1 MRSTGETEGGESVQ
15 SGKGAAEAG
24 AGERTAAEA
33 GAGERGRQRG
43 RRIGDRQERRAGG
56 AGRQRGDT
64 YFFVKDFTVWYLFFN
79 NLCLYSV
86 P

>member
-1 MRSTGETEGGESVQ
+1 MRPTGEAEGGESVQ
-15 SGKGAAEAG
+15 SGKGAAAAG
-24 AGERTAAEA
+24 AE
-33 GAGERGRQRG
+33 ERGRQRG

-64 YFFVKDFTVWYLFFN
+64 YFFVKDFAVWYLFFN

>member
-1 MRSTGETEGGESVQ
+1 MRPTGEAEGGESVQ
-15 SGKGAAEAG
+15 SGEA
-24 AGERTAAEA
+24 AGERTAVEA

-64 YFFVKDFTVWYLFFN
+64 YFFVKDFAVWYLFFN

>member
-1 MRSTGETEGGESVQ
+1 MRPTGEAEGGESGR

-24 AGERTAAEA
+24 AE
-33 GAGERGRQRG
+33 ERGRQRG
-43 RRIGDRQERRAGG
+43 RSIGDRQERRAGG

-64 YFFVKDFTVWYLFFN
+64 YFFVKDFAVWYLFFN

-86 P
+86 L

>member
-1 MRSTGETEGGESVQ
+1 MCGR
-15 SGKGAAEAG
+15 
-24 AGERTAAEA
+24 
-33 GAGERGRQRG
+33 RGRQREG
-43 RRIGDRQERRAGG
+43 SGREDGGGGRCGREGRQRERRIGDRQERRAGG

-64 YFFVKDFTVWYLFFN
+64 YFFVKDFAVWYLFFN

>member
-1 MRSTGETEGGESVQ
+1 MRPTGETEGGESGR
-15 SGKGAAEAG
+15 SGKA

-33 GAGERGRQRG
+33 DAEERGRQRG

-56 AGRQRGDT
+56 AGRRRGDT
-64 YFFVKDFTVWYLFFN
+64 YFFVKDFAVWYLFFN

>member
-1 MRSTGETEGGESVQ
+1 MERKVCAADGGDGGRGERAEREGCGREGET
-15 SGKGAAEAG
+15 AG
-24 AGERTAAEA
+24 RY
-33 GAGERGRQRG
+33 
-43 RRIGDRQERRAGG
+43 IGDRQERRAGG

-64 YFFVKDFTVWYLFFN
+64 YFFVKDFAVWYLFFN

>member
-1 MRSTGETEGGESVQ
+1 MRPTGEAEGGESVQ
-15 SGKGAAEAG
+15 SVQSGKA
-24 AGERTAAEA
+24 AGERTAVEA
-33 GAGERGRQRG
+33 GAGERGGQRG

-64 YFFVKDFTVWYLFFN
+64 YFFVKDFAVWYLFFN

>member
-1 MRSTGETEGGESVQ
+1 MRPTGEAEGGESVQ
-15 SGKGAAEAG
+15 SVQSGKAAGERTAVEAG
-24 AGERTAAEA
+24 AGER
-33 GAGERGRQRG
+33 RRQRR
-43 RRIGDRQERRAGG
+43 RRIGDRQETSEGG

-64 YFFVKDFTVWYLFFN
+64 YFFVKDFAVWYLFFN

>member
-1 MRSTGETEGGESVQ
+1 MRPTGEAEGGESVQ
-15 SGKGAAEAG
+15 SGREDGG
-24 AGERTAAEA
+24 GGRC
-33 GAGERGRQRG
+33 GRGRGRQRG

-64 YFFVKDFTVWYLFFN
+64 YFFVKDFAVWYLFFN